1 MTPADVSV
9 ALLIR
14 RTAMDWLT
22 RSEGGTV
29 TTRGAPTAFAHDT
42 LQHLL
47 RTDPDGAWAAE
58 HHGMVVGFSQAH
70 VRGDIWFLAQLFVL
84 PEMHSLG
91 IGQELLR
98 LAKEYGEKRGARAY
112 SVVASTSPAAQAL
125 YMRSG
130 MYAIGIGYRMSG
142 DVEPLCSGMESG
154 GDTDVVQLSSKN
166 DVGPMDRIAELDA
179 AVYGAERR
187 AEHAWYLDMAERDEE
202 HGAFGLLREGKLAGY
217 GYAHAGE
224 AAIAPIAAWRPED
237 QVPLLRAGAA
247 FLRDREVGTANIWVV
262 SLNHA
267 VMSALLSAGWRVQG
281 WSFFLSSESFGR
293 FDRYHPAGGIL
304 L

>member
-1 MTPADVSV
+1 MTTADISV

-29 TTRGAPTAFAHDT
+29 TTRGAPTALAHDT

-47 RTDPDGAWAAE
+47 RTDPDGGWIAE
-58 HHGMVVGFSQAH
+58 MHGIVVGFSLAH

-98 LAKEYGEKRGARAY
+98 LAKAYGEKRRVRVY
-112 SVVASTSPAAQAL
+112 SVVASTSPVAQSL
-125 YMRSG
+125 YMREG
-130 MYAIGIGYRMSG
+130 MFAIGIGYNMAGEVASLLSLP
-142 DVEPLCSGMESG
+142 EPDASTKRIVDCG
-154 GDTDVVQLSSKN
+154 GWRE
-166 DVGPMDRIAELDA
+166 RIAALDT
-179 AVYGAERR
+179 AVYGAERL
-187 AEHAWYLDMAERDEE
+187 ADHAWYLEMAANDDN
-202 HGAFGLLREGKLAGY
+202 HASFGLVRGGQFAGY
-217 GYAHAGE
+217 GYAHASD
-224 AAIAPIAAWRPED
+224 AAIVPIAAWEPAD
-237 QVPLLRAGAA
+237 QLPLLRMGAE
-247 FLRDREVGTANIWVV
+247 FLHEREVGNASIWVV
-262 SLNHA
+262 SLNHT
-267 VMSALLSAGWRVQG
+267 VMSALLRAGWRVQA
-281 WSFFLSSESFGR
+281 WSFFLASEPFGQ